1 MIMLNFPSHLL
12 SLALFVPMPF
22 EIELL
27 GASRQVSNVNVD
39 NREEALLHHLN
50 VKFQNDVI

>member
-1 MIMLNFPSHLL
+1 MIILNFPSHSL

-22 EIELL
+22 KIELL

-39 NREEALLHHLN
+39 NPEEALLHHLN
-50 VKFQNDVI
+50 IKFQHDVI

>member
-1 MIMLNFPSHLL
+1 MIILNFPSHLL

-27 GASRQVSNVNVD
+27 RVSRQVSNVNVD

-50 VKFQNDVI
+50 VKFQHDVI